1 MKLVCNKWYNDIAF
15 SIELIICWSVL
26 GEGKTGD
33 EGNVGEGGGQ
43 QRRYRVRRQYDGYYR
58 GSRRSGP
65 SAQQQGDNSGEGGE
79 QGGETG
85 GDGGVP
91 RGGGRGRGGPSR
103 RYFRRNFR
111 GGRGGG
117 PPRRPRSQD
126 GQVKVRNNF
135 LLT

>member
-1 MKLVCNKWYNDIAF
+1 M
-15 SIELIICWSVL
+15 
-26 GEGKTGD
+26 
-33 EGNVGEGGGQ
+33 
-43 QRRYRVRRQYDGYYR
+43 
-58 GSRRSGP
+58 
-65 SAQQQGDNSGEGGE
+65 
-79 QGGETG
+79 
-85 GDGGVP
+85 P